1 MIPVQGSHLTFGG
14 ITIGGASLRMKAR
27 EKFAKAYDS
36 KTSLLKM
43 MNNDDYEDW
52 RSISSRSELSRKS
65 LAI

>member
-1 MIPVQGSHLTFGG
+1 
-14 ITIGGASLRMKAR
+14 MKAR
-27 EKFAKAYDS
+27 EKSAKAYDS

-65 LAI
+65 LAV